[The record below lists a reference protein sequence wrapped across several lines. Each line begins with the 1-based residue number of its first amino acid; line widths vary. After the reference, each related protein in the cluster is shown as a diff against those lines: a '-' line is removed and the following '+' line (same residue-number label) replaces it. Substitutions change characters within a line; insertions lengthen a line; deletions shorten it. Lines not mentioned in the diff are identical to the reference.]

1 MSGGHVPVLLSE
13 VVAALGVRPGGVY
26 LDATFGR
33 GGYARAILAAGAG
46 GLIGLDR
53 DPDAIAAG
61 RALAADDPRLRMVE
75 AAFSTLDAHAPAGAL
90 AGVAF
95 DFGVSSPQLDEAG
108 RGFSFMADGPLDMR
122 MGRAGPTAADALNRL
137 PEAALA
143 AVFSVYGEERE
154 ARRLAR
160 AVAADRIAEPFTH
173 TLQFAGLCER
183 VIGRGRP
190 DAIHPATRAFQAL
203 RIFVN
208 DELHEIACGLA
219 AAERVLAPDGRLAV
233 VTFHSLEDRI
243 AKRFFADA
251 AGRTP
256 AGSRHAPLPAGRP
269 AATFHL
275 VEKGAI
281 GPTAGEV
288 AANPRARS
296 AKLRWGVRT
305 AAPARAG
312 APARPVGLP
321 TLDDLRRAA

>member
-1 MSGGHVPVLLSE
+1 MSGAHVPVLLAE
-13 VVAALGVRPGGVY
+13 VMQALRVREGGAY

-46 GLIGLDR
+46 SLVGLDR
-53 DPDAIAAG
+53 DPEAIATG
-61 RALAADDPRLRMVE
+61 QALAAREPRLRMVE
-75 AAFSTLDAHAPAGAL
+75 AAFSTLDAHASVL
-90 AGVAF
+90 AGVVF

-122 MGRAGPTAADALNRL
+122 MGGQGPTAADALNHL

-143 AVFSVYGEERE
+143 AIFAVYGEERE

-160 AVAADRIAEPFTH
+160 AVAADRTATPFTR

-183 VIGRGRP
+183 VVGRGAR
-190 DAIHPATRAFQAL
+190 DASHPATRAFQAL

-219 AAERVLAPDGRLAV
+219 AAERALAPDGRLVV

-243 AKRFFADA
+243 AKRFFAEA

-256 AGSRHAPLPAGRP
+256 AGSRHAPTPAGRAP
-269 AATFHL
+269 ATFHL
-275 VEKGAI
+275 EEKAAI
-281 GPTAGEV
+281 GPSLAEV

-305 AAPARAG
+305 AAPARSG
-312 APARPVGLP
+312 RPARPAGVP
-321 TLDDLRRAA
+321 TLDDLGRAA